1 METNIFD
8 IETRPYDED
17 RVLESAK
24 PFEKSSVKLGN
35 LKDPDKIEAKI
46 QKAEIEYKRG
56 LLDRAALDPH
66 TSSICA
72 IGINLNGRDNVI
84 HLASEKEKDILT
96 DFWSL
101 YSDSTRKW
109 AYWSGSNNKESFDPR
124 HIIVRS
130 WKLGV
135 RTPYGLVSQN
145 GWLTDK
151 FLDISQIY
159 LFGSKFPSYCSA
171 DNAAKQLNLIGK
183 KSSCGFV
190 VSKTEL
196 EKEGVEGKN
205 FYQVLESNKDLALK
219 YLTNDVCI
227 ERAIADTIL

>member
-8 IETRPYDED
+8 IETKPDNEES
-17 RVLESAK
+17 VLKNAK
-24 PFEKSSVKLGN
+24 PFNKSDVKLGN

-46 QKAEIEYKRG
+46 EKAEVEYKRS

-72 IGINLNGRDNVI
+72 IGINLNGRDKVI

-96 DFWSL
+96 DFWQL
-101 YSDSTRKW
+101 YQDSSRKW

-130 WKLGV
+130 WKLGIK
-135 RTPYGLVSQN
+135 TPYGLISQN

-151 FLDISQIY
+151 FLDISQTY
-159 LFGSKFPSYCSA
+159 LFGCKFPSFCSA
-171 DNAAKQLNLIGK
+171 DNAAKQLGLIGT
-183 KSSCGFV
+183 KSECGLV
-190 VSKTEL
+190 VSKVEL

-205 FYQVLESNKDLALK
+205 FHEVLESNRELALK

-227 ERAIADTIL
+227 ERAIADRIL

>member
-8 IETRPYDED
+8 IETKPDSED
-17 RVLESAK
+17 LVLQNAK
-24 PFEKSSVKLGN
+24 PFDKSDVKLGN
-35 LKDPDKIEAKI
+35 LKDPDKIEAKLE
-46 QKAEIEYKRG
+46 KAEVEYKKN
-56 LLDRAALDPH
+56 LLDKAALDPH

-72 IGINLNGRDNVI
+72 IGINLNGRDKVI

-96 DFWSL
+96 DFWQL
-101 YSDSTRKW
+101 YQDSSRKW

-135 RTPYGLVSQN
+135 KTPYGLISQN

-159 LFGSKFPSYCSA
+159 LFGCKFPSFCSA
-171 DNAAKQLNLIGK
+171 DNAAKQLGLIGT
-183 KSSCGFV
+183 KSECGLV
-190 VSKTEL
+190 ISKDDL
-196 EKEGVEGKN
+196 AKEGVEGKN
-205 FYQVLESNKDLALK
+205 FYQVLESNRELAFQ

-227 ERAIADTIL
+227 ERAIADRIL